1 MIDVQVIID
10 RLQAETAYTIDF
22 SRDIELNDQVI
33 SELPVVYVGYATMDS
48 RNPNAAIA
56 YSFLEEHGENLI
68 QSFDVK
74 IVSTVEN
81 FSPVWINVYR
91 ALNTYMSDRTG
102 ATSFTTGLTYAQ
114 GGILGLSNGK
124 IWHVDRW
131 RIGLPTTNPLI

>member
-10 RLQAETAYTIDF
+10 RIAAQTTYTVDF
-22 SRDIELNDQVI
+22 SRDIELNDQ
-33 SELPVVYVGYATMDS
+33 ELTVLPMVYVGYATMDS
-48 RNPNAAIA
+48 RTPNAAIA
-56 YSFLEEHGENLI
+56 YSYLEEHGENLI

-91 ALNTYMSDRTG
+91 ALNTYMSDGLG

-114 GGILGLSNGK
+114 GGVLGLSNGK

-131 RIGLPTTNPLI
+131 RIGLPTVNTLI